1 MKAILMS
8 IKEQH
13 NRNIEAGEKTSEL
26 RKRAPKC
33 VYPIKVYTYESG
45 FGGRHKV
52 VNEWICKDVTGWRI
66 CMGVPAHLP
75 KVACVSIAEI
85 CEYSGKNYDD
95 ISEMKIS
102 DLKIYDKPK
111 ELWEFSR
118 YGYKKIEHTGSGY
131 VFCDNTQCGYCEP
144 AEAIAGLYK
153 PPVCRKGGCKV
164 TRPPQSW
171 MYVEEIEE

>member
-1 MKAILMS
+1 MKAVLMS
-8 IKEQH
+8 IKAQH
-13 NRNIEAGEKTSEL
+13 NRNIEAKKKTSEL

-33 VYPIKVYTYESG
+33 EYPIKVYTYESG
-45 FGGRHKV
+45 FDGRHKV
-52 VNEWICKDVTGWRI
+52 VNEWICKDVTEWRI

-85 CEYSGKNYDD
+85 REYSGKNYDD

-111 ELWEFSR
+111 ELSEFLTVR
-118 YGYKKIEHTGSGY
+118 CTNKTGE
-131 VFCDNTQCGYCEP
+131 CKTCEVKP
-144 AEAIAGLYK
+144 ACVINI
-153 PPVCRKGGCKV
+153 

>member
-13 NRNIEAGEKTSEL
+13 NRNIEAGKKTSEL

-52 VNEWICKDVTGWRI
+52 VNEWICKDVTEWRI

-85 CEYSGKNYDD
+85 REYSGKNYDD

-102 DLKIYDKPK
+102 DLKIYDTPK
-111 ELWEFSR
+111 ELSEFGTVCNK
-118 YGYKKIEHTGSGY
+118 YENDECDDCPYLQVY
-131 VFCDNTQCGYCEP
+131 VNSYPCDDCVDTWCDVDN
-144 AEAIAGLYK
+144 IK
-153 PPVCRKGGCKV
+153 PL

-171 MYVEEIEE
+171 CYVEEIEE

>member
-13 NRNIEAGEKTSEL
+13 NRNIEAGKKTSEL

-33 VYPIKVYTYESG
+33 EYPIKVYTYESG
-45 FGGRHKV
+45 FNGRHKV
-52 VNEWICKDVTGWRI
+52 VNEWICKDVTEWCI

-75 KVACVSIAEI
+75 KAACVSVAEI
-85 CEYSGKNYDD
+85 REYSGRNYDD
-95 ISEMKIS
+95 ICEMKIS
-102 DLKIYDKPK
+102 DLKIYDTPK
-111 ELWEFSR
+111 ELSEFSR
-118 YGYKKIEHTGSGY
+118 YGYQRIESVESG
-131 VFCDNTQCGYCEP
+131 CGNEQCRYYEP
-144 AEAIAGLYK
+144 AEVIAGLYK
-153 PPVCRKGGCKV
+153 PPMCRKGNCIV